1 MAAVNERA
9 IPTEETF
16 HLLREKA
23 KAEGD
28 AFTVKVWR
36 KSHIGGVPE
45 LQATLSG
52 ASIEHFNSPELW
64 IPQLCGGGLL
74 SMQGYHPTDLAKAIG
89 GILQLKISQ
98 EAKAIDPS
106 VVTKPEWRG
115 PPVLDFPQKEAVRER
130 EQTSIY
136 GIGSPTAPGNGEQRH
151 QNNQADNPGK
161 RWEVRSPDY
170 GSETPWQE
178 QRRLQQALEL
188 EKRKLD
194 EERLA
199 NERQKHKDE
208 LIAQAKSHEA
218 DLRALKAELM
228 GAIQLNKPT
237 GPDASV
243 TFFQTLM
250 QMQQENAKQAA
261 EDRREREK
269 LAAEERKEDRARQ
282 ERSDERFNKLMEK
295 ISERPKEDPLAMI
308 EKVSNIMGKNNSND
322 AQMKM
327 MSNMAEMHSVQM
339 GSAMDF
345 IQAAADMQLGGREK
359 EESPIIKG
367 IEAAVKGVAAFAKGA
382 QAKRPPQQFAQ
393 PQLPQTY
400 EQQARTPQPPRPP
413 APPAAQKMP
422 SILEQIEIGIKS
434 KAPIAGPDGVA
445 KAIVNHIKEESM
457 LAALTEVNFDFEVLV
472 NNRLGIWANEH
483 VDNAAYLKALTAEV
497 EKELKLAGYIQGDD
511 DEAPEGMVEDTQT
524 DDDGDENEE

>member
-1 MAAVNERA
+1 MAAANERM
-9 IPTEETF
+9 IPSDETF

-52 ASIEHFNSPELW
+52 ATVEHFNSPELW
-64 IPQLCGGGLL
+64 LPQLCGGGIL

-98 EAKAIDPS
+98 EAKPIDPA
-106 VVTKPEWRG
+106 VVSKPEWRG

-130 EQTSIY
+130 EQSIY

-151 QNNQADNPGK
+151 QNNQADSPGK
-161 RWEVRSPDY
+161 RWGVHSPDY

-208 LIAQAKSHEA
+208 LAAKQKEHEA

-308 EKVSNIMGKNNSND
+308 EKVSNIMGKNNSNE
-322 AQMKM
+322 ATMKM
-327 MSNMAEMHSVQM
+327 MGNMAEMHSVQM

-345 IQAAADMQLGGREK
+345 IQAAADMQLGSREK
-359 EESPIIKG
+359 EESPLLKG

-393 PQLPQTY
+393 PQLPQTF
-400 EQQARTPQPPRPP
+400 EQQARAQPQPPAPPRPP
-413 APPAAQKMP
+413 APAQKVP
-422 SILEQIEIGIKS
+422 TILEQIEIGIKT
-434 KAPIAGPDGVA
+434 KAPIPDVA
-445 KAIVNHIKEESM
+445 KAIVNHIKEESV
-457 LAALTEVNFDFEVLV
+457 LAALTEVGFDFEVLV
-472 NNRLGIWANEH
+472 NNRLGTWASEH
-483 VDNAAYLKALTAEV
+483 VENAAYIKALTAEV
-497 EKELKLAGYIQGDD
+497 EKELRAAGYIQDE
-511 DEAPEGMVEDTQT
+511 EAPEGTVEDTQT
-524 DDDGDENEE
+524 DDAGDEDEE